1 MSVCDVGGVCMMV
14 GDVCMCL
21 YVCVCCGRRCNMV
34 CGCACVCVVVGG
46 VWMCVCVCVCLCD
59 HQLDSFVSN
68 IFNTLKII
76 CHVNSFL

>member
-1 MSVCDVGGVCMMV
+1 MCDVGGVCMMV

-46 VWMCVCVCVCLCD
+46 VWMCLCVCVCVCGGKGCADMLVC
-59 HQLDSFVSN
+59 VYVV
-68 IFNTLKII
+68 
-76 CHVNSFL
+76 CVWW